1 MSCVQNNCFLKN
13 FIWFLSTAKM
23 SIILIVMMLVVA
35 FTESPEQIENFLGG
49 CITGNRDPNDPTG
62 QNCTT
67 LTLTKAG
74 FQIHVLEGLKIR
86 AQAHFHVWGY
96 KSAGG

>member
-1 MSCVQNNCFLKN
+1 
-13 FIWFLSTAKM
+13 
-23 SIILIVMMLVVA
+23 MMLIAA

-74 FQIHVLEGLKIR
+74 FQINVGFSM
-86 AQAHFHVWGY
+86 QAYVFTGY
-96 KSAGG
+96 NF

>member
-1 MSCVQNNCFLKN
+1 M
-13 FIWFLSTAKM
+13 
-23 SIILIVMMLVVA
+23 LIAA

-67 LTLTKAG
+67 LTLTKAS
-74 FQIHVLEGLKIR
+74 FQINVGFSM
-86 AQAHFHVWGY
+86 QAYVFTGY
-96 KSAGG
+96 NF

>member
-1 MSCVQNNCFLKN
+1 MKCVQNNCFLKN
-13 FIWFLSTAKM
+13 FIWFFSTAKM
-23 SIILIVMMLVVA
+23 SIILIIMMLIAA

-74 FQIHVLEGLKIR
+74 FQINVGFSM
-86 AQAHFHVWGY
+86 QAYVFTGY
-96 KSAGG
+96 NF

>member
-1 MSCVQNNCFLKN
+1 
-13 FIWFLSTAKM
+13 
-23 SIILIVMMLVVA
+23 MLVVA

-49 CITGNRDPNDPTG
+49 CITGNRDPNDLTG

-74 FQIHVLEGLKIR
+74 FQIGFLRAHNENPSFYVCENLAPILKT
-86 AQAHFHVWGY
+86 FTD
-96 KSAGG
+96 